1 MADDRSSH
9 SAVATPTLG
18 PAVRAQGVIAGL
30 LSEPLAAGLYLVA
43 TPIGNL
49 GDITLRAL
57 SVLARADIIY
67 CEDTRHSAKLLQ
79 HYGIAT
85 RTRPFHDHNE
95 ERESARVIDELKADR
110 RIAIIS
116 DAGTPLLSD
125 PGFKLVRAAAAEDIP
140 VVAIPGASAL
150 LPALTTSGLPTD
162 AFFFAGFLPPKQA
175 ARRARLAELSA
186 IPGSLVFYEAPHR
199 VAETIPDMARLLG
212 SRDAVIARELTKLHE
227 DVRRGTL
234 AELAEATPMEGLK
247 GEVVIVV
254 GPEQA
259 QAVSDETL
267 TARLAGALEV
277 MSLKDAAKALA
288 DEFGVPKARVYGLG
302 IKAKDELKAK
312 DVGR

>member
-1 MADDRSSH
+1 MADDRSSL
-9 SAVATPTLG
+9 SAAAITPTLG
-18 PAVRAQGVIAGL
+18 PASRAQAQISDL
-30 LSEPLAAGLYLVA
+30 LAEPLAPGLYLVA

-57 SVLARADIIY
+57 SVLARADTIY

-79 HYGIAT
+79 HYAIAT

-95 ERESARVIDELKADR
+95 ERESERVIAELKADK

-125 PGFKLVRAAAAEDIP
+125 PGFKLVRAAAAEGIP
-140 VVAIPGASAL
+140 VIAIPGASAL
-150 LPALTTSGLPTD
+150 LSALTTSGLPTD
-162 AFFFAGFLPPKQA
+162 AFFFVGFLPPKQA
-175 ARRARLAELSA
+175 ARRTRLAELSSV
-186 IPGSLVFYEAPHR
+186 PGSLVFYEAPHR
-199 VAETIPDMARLLG
+199 VAETISDMAHLLG
-212 SRDAVIARELTKLHE
+212 ERQAVIARELTKLHE
-227 DVRRGTL
+227 DVVRGSL
-234 AELAEATPMEGLK
+234 AELAETTPVDGLK

-259 QAVSDETL
+259 QAVSDEAL

-302 IKAKDELKAK
+302 IKAKDAK
-312 DVGR
+312 R